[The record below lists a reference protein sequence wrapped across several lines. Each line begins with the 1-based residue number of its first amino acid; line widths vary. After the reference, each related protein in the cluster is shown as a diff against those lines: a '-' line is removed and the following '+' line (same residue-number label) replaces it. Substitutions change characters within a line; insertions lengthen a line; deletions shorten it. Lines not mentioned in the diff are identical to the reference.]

1 MQQRTTTKEEY
12 QKQVNIIIEYINNN
26 LNEDLDL
33 LTLAE
38 KTIFSSFHF
47 HRIMK
52 SFLGESL
59 GAFIMRI
66 RVETA
71 ARLLRYTDLP
81 IQDIAYQVGYDVPSS
96 LSKVFK
102 LFYNVSPTEFRNN
115 KNYTIMRPL
124 LLNNDLNLKAPK
136 IREIESKEA
145 IYLQIFGKYSDVDFC
160 GSWNKLWQYVKENK
174 LFSAGIE
181 HLCVYYDDPK
191 VTEADKLRT
200 DICLVIPQKANTIP
214 NVEDI
219 CVFNENADKVRAK
232 GQIGIKEIKGGK
244 YAVFSYQGSY
254 ENLGSVY
261 DTIYG
266 KWLPESDCKLRNT
279 SGFEKYLNNPERTSP
294 DKLKT
299 EIYIPIE

>member
-33 LTLAE
+33 NTLTE
-38 KTIFSSFHF
+38 KTIFSPYHF

-81 IQDIAYQVGYDVPSS
+81 VQDVAYQVGYDIPSS

-124 LLNNDLNLKAPK
+124 LLSSELNLKAPK
-136 IREIESKEA
+136 IREIESKQV
-145 IYLQIFGKYSDVDFC
+145 IYIQIFGKYSDIDFR
-160 GSWNKLWQYVKENK
+160 GSWNLLWQYVKENK

-200 DICLVIPQKANTIP
+200 DICLVIPKIAKTTP
-214 NVEDI
+214 GVDDI
-219 CVFNENADKVRAK
+219 CVYREDNKTIKPK
-232 GQIGIKEIKGGK
+232 GEIGVKEIKGGK
-244 YAVFSYQGSY
+244 FAVFSYQGPY
-254 ENLGSVY
+254 DNMESVY
-261 DTIYG
+261 NTIYG
-266 KWLPESDCKLRNT
+266 KWLLENDCKLRNAP
-279 SGFEKYLNNPERTSP
+279 GFEKYLNNPDRTSP